1 VRPVQRVL
9 RISLKALGW
18 LTLALLVV
26 VLAWVASNG
35 PWADAAPQA
44 SPPAL
49 QQRPVT
55 LAPAHNGFVALQAV
69 SASDGPSWPQGPVWD
84 CPVRREDCV
93 GRWLADPAAVRE
105 AMQAAAPLGARCEQV
120 AQAEGQEEVV
130 AERPA
135 EGPLANQ
142 PYVSLPMPSFRI
154 LGRCVTWFGLQ
165 AAVAATPVE
174 AVAALAR
181 ADRLARLAL
190 AGSRSLIGTQVSVA
204 AVERA
209 WLQAAGLAVT
219 GRVDRRDLLGLLAP
233 LPPAALSPRLWAP
246 HEARFAREVT
256 RDLVNPAVGCGSFM
270 AAHVPRGWLDHLV
283 CRYGVGLLPEQ
294 TAQDNDA
301 RWAARLALLPAEG
314 PAACEQLDSPPWRET
329 DRLWPSW
336 RNTIGRWMLDVPGA
350 DWGVYAARQLDLEL
364 LRQTLSAQVLGQHPP
379 GTVSLTRENGAL
391 RFAACRARRDPG
403 QADATLRLPLI

>member
-1 VRPVQRVL
+1 MLRRP
-9 RISLKALGW
+9 LKALGW
-18 LTLALLVV
+18 LALALLAV

-44 SPPAL
+44 SLPSL

-55 LAPAHNGFVALQAV
+55 LAPERNGFLALQALG
-69 SASDGPSWPQGPVWD
+69 SGDGPSWPRGPVWD
-84 CPVRREDCV
+84 CSARREDCV

-105 AMQAAAPLGARCEQV
+105 AVQAAAPLGARCEQV

-135 EGPLANQ
+135 EGPLAKQ
-142 PYVSLPMPSFRI
+142 PYTSLPTPSFRSV
-154 LGRCVTWFGLQ
+154 GRCVTWFGLQ
-165 AAVAATPVE
+165 AAAAATPAE

-190 AGSRSLIGTQVSVA
+190 AGSRSLIGAQVSVA

-209 WLQAAGLAVT
+209 WLQAAGLAVA

-233 LPPAALSPRLWAP
+233 LPPAALSPRLWVP

-256 RDLVNPAVGCGSFM
+256 RDLVNPAFGCGSFM
-270 AAHVPRGWLDHLV
+270 AADVPRGWLDHLV

-294 TAQDNDA
+294 TAQDIDA
-301 RWAARLALLPAEG
+301 RWGARLALLPAEG
-314 PAACEQLDSPPWRET
+314 PAACEQLDGPPWRET
-329 DRLWPSW
+329 DRFWPSW
-336 RNTIGRWMLDVPGA
+336 RNTIGRWVLDVPGV
-350 DWGVYAARQLDLEL
+350 DWGAYAARQLDLEL
-364 LRQTLSAQVLGQHPP
+364 LRQTLSAQVLGQLPP
-379 GTVSLTRENGAL
+379 GTVSLTREDGAL

-403 QADATLRLPLI
+403 QAEAILRLPLI